1 MDSPKKTFLNF
12 RNNLSIL
19 VKNLP
24 HHQAVLLVFV
34 RLILDGVAG
43 FKFLFE
49 GKPKHTLAIIK
60 AHFAFYGRFSKI
72 QRARAA
78 TAKHPFKKLSDLTG
92 TYSGS
97 MVWQVYAKGK
107 SKFSEFY

>member
-1 MDSPKKTFLNF
+1 
-12 RNNLSIL
+12 
-19 VKNLP
+19 
-24 HHQAVLLVFV
+24 
-34 RLILDGVAG
+34 
-43 FKFLFE
+43 LFE

-60 AHFAFYGRFSKI
+60 AHFAFYCRFSKI

-78 TAKHPFKKLSDLTG
+78 TSKHPFKKLSDLTG